1 MPIFLPSLG
10 PRAIAVALAMS
21 FGAQS
26 SQAADNQD
34 LSVIGKWRVTKALD
48 SADISSL
55 DDQEAQQVI
64 GRVFTI
70 NAKTVKLG
78 RADDCLP
85 PGFEA
90 KLVETNGYVR
100 SWAHASA
107 ENLGLPNPVT
117 VVDLGCTSAFI
128 KNRQRIV
135 VFWKGWFFDAKR
147 MPK

>member
-1 MPIFLPSLG
+1 MPSLFPG
-10 PRAIAVALAMS
+10 VQPYAIAAATAITIGTALPAYAV
-21 FGAQS
+21 GLP
-26 SQAADNQD
+26 DYG
-34 LSVIGKWRVTKALD
+34 VIGKWRVTKALD

-55 DDQEAQQVI
+55 DDQEASQLI
-64 GRVFTI
+64 GRIFTI
-70 NAKTVKLG
+70 NRKTVKLG

-90 KLVETNGYVR
+90 QLVETTGYVR
-100 SWAHASA
+100 KWAHASA

-147 MPK
+147 MR